1 MTNQFL
7 ENEKISLE
15 DKITKAREGNNE
27 NTYKNLIQAYER
39 VLELIRK
46 ENVWTDMY
54 SHYKLKIEDEFQD
67 VVSTWKQ
74 KGEDI
79 KDHKIYK
86 IEKEITNDNEK
97 IGIALKSMFEKYQSN
112 ETKKAIESI
121 IKRKID
127 EDESFYDVLKSLSN
141 EWDDFT
147 EDNKKCI
154 SRTIAGIRNEDC
166 FKALLDNLK

>member
-1 MTNQFL
+1 MKNEFL
-7 ENEKISLE
+7 ENERIALE

-46 ENVWTDMY
+46 ENLWSDMY
-54 SHYKLKIEDEFQD
+54 SHYKMKIDGEFQE
-67 VVSTWKQ
+67 VVSVWQQ

-79 KDHKIYK
+79 RNHRIFKV
-86 IEKEITNDNEK
+86 EKEITNAGEK
-97 IGIALKSMFEKYQSN
+97 IGIAFKSLFEKYQKN
-112 ETKKAIESI
+112 ETKKVIESI

-127 EDESFYDVLKSLSN
+127 DNESFYNVLKDLSN
-141 EWDDFT
+141 EWDGFT

-154 SRTIAGIRNEDC
+154 SRTIAGVRNEDC
-166 FKALLDNLK
+166 FKALLDNFK